1 MTVIDQS
8 RNRVANLDR
17 VVVEGLA
24 NEFHVPVRTVERTFS
39 EILDAIP
46 AYAEM
51 PHIDFVLESRARM
64 RLFRTSLAA
73 V

>member
-8 RNRVANLDR
+8 RNHVADIDR
-17 VVVEGLA
+17 FVLERLA
-24 NEFHVPVRTVERTFS
+24 NEFHVSVRAVERTFS
-39 EILDAIP
+39 EVLDAIP

-51 PHIDFVLESRARM
+51 PHMDFILKSRARM
-64 RLFRTSLAA
+64 RLFRTSLVA